1 MRKTTRRLLL
11 AGLAILLGA
20 AAIGTV
26 SASGPRRPAPL
37 VPAAGST
44 DLTAAAASAPTAW
57 FVELQDP
64 PAGVAWADAIEAE
77 SETGAATSGAS
88 ARAQAAGQFQLDMN
102 KAAQAVVAPQLSA
115 RGAREI
121 YRVSRALNGIAVLAT
136 PEQARVAS
144 RWKPARRR
152 S

>member
-1 MRKTTRRLLL
+1 MLGQSAIASKAL
-11 AGLAILLGA
+11 ARSGCEPGA
-20 AAIGTV
+20 RQGATE
-26 SASGPRRPAPL
+26 PPL
-37 VPAAGST
+37 QLQST

-77 SETGAATSGAS
+77 SETGAATSGAI

-115 RGAREI
+115 LGAREI